1 MQVWAN
7 GLGNV
12 LSQDSNTIH
21 SNPEI
26 GYQSKMVGAV
36 LGIDKRFAEHYY
48 VGALGGYTSSHVH
61 FKQGKGTGDVNSGY
75 AGIYASALGKM
86 FYGNIS
92 ATASWN
98 EFSAK
103 RNIIY
108 PGVNLTAKND
118 HLGTQLLSHLDT
130 GVNIGFKGITLR
142 PFDSFDY
149 VVQKEK
155 AYTER
160 EAGKW
165 NLHVNKA
172 NAILIRNE
180 LDLQLAGC
188 IYLKS
193 SKWTVAPKLS
203 WVREVRVKGKSSV
216 AQFVGTDAPFE
227 VVGYYPDRS
236 LLSPG
241 VAVSG
246 LMLNDRLTLGAYY
259 NGEFKGGYSSHNYG
273 GEVRFGF

>member
-7 GLGNV
+7 GLGDV
-12 LSQDSNTIH
+12 LAQSSNTYNA
-21 SNPEI
+21 NPEI
-26 GYQSKMVGAV
+26 GYQSKMAGVI
-36 LGIDKRFAEHYY
+36 LGIDKSFAKRYC
-48 VGALGGYTSSHVH
+48 VGALGGYTSSHINW
-61 FKQGKGTGDVNSGY
+61 KESKGTGDVNSGY

-92 ATASWN
+92 TTVGWN

-103 RNIIY
+103 RNIVY

-118 HLGTQLLSHLDT
+118 HLGRQLLSHLDT
-130 GVNIGFKGITLR
+130 GVNLGFKGITLR

-149 VVQKEK
+149 VAQSEES
-155 AYTER
+155 YTET
-160 EAGKW
+160 EAGEW
-165 NLHVNKA
+165 NLHVKKTNS
-172 NAILIRNE
+172 ILIRNE
-180 LDLQLAGC
+180 LGLQVAGC
-188 IYLKS
+188 VCFKS

-203 WVREVRVKGKSSV
+203 WVREVRVKGESFV
-216 AQFVGTDAPFE
+216 AEFASTDSPFE

-236 LLSPG
+236 LISPG
-241 VAVSG
+241 VVVSG
-246 LMLNDRLTLGAYY
+246 LMLKDRLNLGLYY